1 MPDPVIMFDV
11 RLQLAFMQEP
21 DEELLDDE
29 DEELANEPEEDPDPA
44 EVLEAMQD
52 AIPKDALS
60 LGCLEYEIDH
70 SPGLS
75 WRIEDHFYLVP
86 LKGEPYEWALIRITW
101 DDNWSAYQWC
111 QDAVGS
117 GFSNPRDA
125 GRMMVAELFN
135 RWDDCEEG
143 DAVSEARKDFVAGL

>member
-1 MPDPVIMFDV
+1 MSKPVIEFNTAVD
-11 RLQLAFMQEP
+11 LAFMRSSEFEDADDGDGERDREAELEQMEGSLP
-21 DEELLDDE
+21 D
-29 DEELANEPEEDPDPA
+29 
-44 EVLEAMQD
+44 D
-52 AIPKDALS
+52 AIALGS
-60 LGCLEYEIDH
+60 LEYEIDH

-143 DAVSEARKDFVAGL
+143 DAVSEARRDFVAGL

>member
-1 MPDPVIMFDV
+1 MPQPIVDFTATVELPFIRRQETEDANDGNGERDREAELEQLEGALPDDVID
-11 RLQLAFMQEP
+11 
-21 DEELLDDE
+21 
-29 DEELANEPEEDPDPA
+29 
-44 EVLEAMQD
+44 
-52 AIPKDALS
+52 

-75 WRIEDHFYLVP
+75 WRTEDHFYLVP
-86 LKGEPYEWALIRITW
+86 LRGESYEWALVRITW

-117 GFSNPRDA
+117 GFSSPRDA
-125 GRMMVAELFN
+125 GRMMVTALFN
-135 RWDDCEEG
+135 RWKDCEDG

>member
-1 MPDPVIMFDV
+1 MSKPVIEFNTAVD
-11 RLQLAFMQEP
+11 LPFMRSPESEDADDGDGERDREAELEQMEGSLP
-21 DEELLDDE
+21 D
-29 DEELANEPEEDPDPA
+29 
-44 EVLEAMQD
+44 D
-52 AIPKDALS
+52 AIALGS
-60 LGCLEYEIDH
+60 LEYEIDH

-125 GRMMVAELFN
+125 GRMMVTELFN